1 MVPKRALGMGLE
13 ALLPDVSADDE
24 VREIDIERIVANP
37 YQPRRVFN
45 EEALAELTTSI
56 KEHGVIQPIIVRG
69 KGDGFQVVAGE
80 RRLRASKAAGLT
92 RIPAVI
98 RDYSETQMMEIALVE
113 NIQRSDLN
121 PIEEAAAMQ
130 RLMNEFGLTQE
141 KMAER
146 VGRSRP
152 YVSNMLRILS
162 LPDDVKDYVSRGT
175 LTMGHAR
182 ALLALGDVEAIRRAA
197 QRIVNEKLSVRDAE
211 ALATP
216 EPIATK
222 GKTKSRRKK
231 AGAAGA
237 EAPDLRDAAD
247 ELMKVFG
254 TQVRIVGDATRG
266 RVEIEYFSED
276 DLERVLEI
284 AAIARA
290 AEETRRQTAASDKF
304 HI

>member
-216 EPIATK
+216 EPMATK